1 MRVLFDQG
9 TPIAI
14 AEFLV
19 ARHVV
24 RTTREEG
31 WERLVNGD
39 LLQAAESAGF
49 EVLLTTD
56 NGFGYQQNLSGRK
69 IAIVVL
75 SRNKWRTR
83 AASHPE
89 NRGGGRCGQV
99 RELRRRRG
107 AGLLVQPRGA
117 RRFPAESIA
126 SLRP

>member
-75 SRNKWRTR
+75 SRNKWRTVQR
-83 AASHPE
+83 VIRRIVAAVDAAKSGSYVVVE
-89 NRGGGRCGQV
+89 V
-99 RELRRRRG
+99 
-107 AGLLVQPRGA
+107 
-117 RRFPAESIA
+117 PAF
-126 SLRP
+126 